1 MSNAGDNS
9 PLATN
14 QTSQRG
20 LPPYYALERAV
31 RQFRARF
38 DPEAIDRRGRV
49 LFLLL
54 DHLLQ
59 NLKDPDLRNAAAA
72 GDATRFEELAYE
84 AWVAEERGGQ
94 QDRAIQEL
102 DLQRLFGYW
111 RRAVEEKKPG
121 PQPRKHRKGPDQ
133 TFRIRNTEK
142 HPLTTLTAITI
153 HEEIEQIYQEI
164 EEFNKRGP
172 MTVTISIA
180 FTSRDGDSRDGD
192 GNLEK
197 IPFITAAAHIS
208 GLPFTSD
215 PDDDRVLLPDR
226 SLHRVLNDGSRAL
239 AAAFRAYPKPIYVWN
254 QDPACEVRVRR
265 RRPFYRR
272 RALMTAAS
280 LCLVLLL
287 AAGCEL
293 AIRRASGL
301 VRRDLYGITSGASIA
316 TVCPDGKL
324 TNLIAWNRPLPDW
337 RVVHIELLRN
347 GKPRARVDGLKEFID
362 TEGLMAGAQY
372 TYNFRVVDF
381 LGRVL
386 QEEDNKIGAYGQC
399 PGSSNSY
406 ASPWTISPT
415 EGTWATP
422 FTFTIRPPV
431 VDGEPRSY
439 SWSWGGSKLDPTTN
453 TLYQQRTTPEP
464 SPLLT
469 HRFTPC
475 DDCPQGESDPN
486 GIRLLHCRMTVDV
499 SFRDGRVIRYW
510 SPPVQVRDTPSMEC
524 HTTGPVVVSSRA
536 AAGAR

>member
-9 PLATN
+9 PS
-14 QTSQRG
+14 SQSG

-38 DPEAIDRRGRV
+38 DPQTIDRRGSL

-59 NLKDPDLRNAAAA
+59 NLKDPELRNAAAA

-84 AWVAEERGGQ
+84 AWVAKERGGQ

-111 RRAVEEKKPG
+111 RRAVEEKKPVPG
-121 PQPRKHRKGPDQ
+121 PRKPRKGPDQ
-133 TFRIRNTEK
+133 TFRIRDKER
-142 HPLTTLTAITI
+142 HPLTTLTTITI

-172 MTVTISIA
+172 MTATISIV
-180 FTSRDGDSRDGD
+180 FTSRDGDGH
-192 GNLEK
+192 LEK

-239 AAAFRAYPKPIYVWN
+239 AAAFRAYPKPIFVWS

-280 LCLVLLL
+280 LCVVLLL

-301 VRRDLYGITSGASIA
+301 IRRDLYGITSGASIA

-324 TNLIAWNRPLPDW
+324 TNLIAWNHPLPDW

-347 GKPRARVDGLKEFID
+347 GKPRARVDGRKEFID
-362 TEGLMAGAQY
+362 TEGLASGGHY

-381 LGRVL
+381 LGRVIK
-386 QEEDNKIGAYGQC
+386 EEDSKIGGYGQC
-399 PGSSNSY
+399 PGASSTY
-406 ASPWTISPT
+406 PSPWTVSPR
-415 EGTWATP
+415 EGSWATP
-422 FTFTIRPPV
+422 FTFTIRPPA
-431 VDGEPRSY
+431 VDGEPRSFL
-439 SWSWGGSKLDPTTN
+439 WSWGGSKLDPTTN
-453 TLYQQRTTPEP
+453 TLYHEQTTPQPEP
-464 SPLLT
+464 SLT

-475 DDCPQGESDPN
+475 DDCPQTEPDPDST
-486 GIRLLHCRMTVDV
+486 RALHCRMTVDV
-499 SFRDGRVIRYW
+499 GFSDGRVIRYW
-510 SPPVQVRDTPSMEC
+510 SPPVHVRDLPSMEC
-524 HTTGPVVVSSRA
+524 HTTGPVVISSPT
-536 AAGAR
+536 AAGTR